1 MDNKIDIN
9 QKLEILYDLLVD
21 NFETFGK
28 EIKTLIANPERIKNT
43 NKFASLLSDLKN
55 PVFIGP
61 LLDKINVADK
71 TDIWLTDFL
80 YATINLLNELDSDRT
95 ITTPDNLVEKL
106 GGWIIG
112 NTGELAWKAAG
123 LLKFSTSAK
132 AEKIQ
137 LMKLEE
143 RGDFFLV
150 YVECIL
156 GLLWYDRSKHIE
168 LVKQIA
174 KDESRDEKLR
184 EYCADLIKREQ
195 LP

>member
-1 MDNKIDIN
+1 MGNKIDIHE
-9 QKLEILYDLLVD
+9 KLEILYDLLVD
-21 NFETFGK
+21 NFEILETELK
-28 EIKTLIANPERIKNT
+28 ILITSPERIKNT
-43 NKFASLLSDLKN
+43 NKFASLLSDLKR
-55 PVFIGP
+55 PAFISP
-61 LLDKINVADK
+61 LLQKISTAEKGDV
-71 TDIWLTDFL
+71 WLTDFL
-80 YATINLLNELDSDRT
+80 YAAINLLEEWDSDGQ
-95 ITTPDNLVEKL
+95 IATPDSLVEKL

-123 LLKFSTSAK
+123 LLKFANSAD

-156 GLLWYDRSKHIE
+156 GLCWYNRSKHIE

-174 KDESRDEKLR
+174 NDESRDERLR
-184 EYCADLIKREQ
+184 EYCDDLVKRRQ
-195 LP
+195 Q